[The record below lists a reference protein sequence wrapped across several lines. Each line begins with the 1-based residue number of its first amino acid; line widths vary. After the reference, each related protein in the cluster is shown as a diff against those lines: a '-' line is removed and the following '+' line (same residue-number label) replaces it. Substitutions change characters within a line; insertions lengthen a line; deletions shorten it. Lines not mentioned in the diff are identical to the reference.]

1 MNDNTD
7 FDVVPI
13 VNKRQE
19 IAPGPFEPHPAF
31 LSKLIQTPHVTLSRL
46 MKKTAEYNST
56 AYLSLL
62 LVLLIMERHAFVTIN
77 NHFRTIYLFIY
88 LFIHLPYCFFFFFF
102 FFFYYVGTPQE
113 HIIFSRSK

>member
-19 IAPGPFEPHPAF
+19 IAPGPFEPQPAF
-31 LSKLIQTPHVTLSRL
+31 LSKLIQTPHVTLSPPIS
-46 MKKTAEYNST
+46 EYNST

-88 LFIHLPYCFFFFFF
+88 SFTLLLLLLFFFFW
-102 FFFYYVGTPQE
+102 YYVGTPR
-113 HIIFSRSK
+113 IAFFS